1 MATSM
6 SNPNTNAL
14 ISLLRNATNDTTATT
29 AAGFKTIFLGQ
40 DNVLVSILTIVP
52 LTEPTWKKSSW
63 FDII

>member
-1 MATSM
+1 MTTPM
-6 SNPNTNAL
+6 NNPTTNAL

-40 DNVLVSILTIVP
+40 DNILVSILTIVP
-52 LTEPTWKKSSW
+52 ITDPTWKKSSW